1 MTSTNSKI
9 NETRSKLKKF
19 DDSFKRNKSNIDFND
34 ENKGYLAQ
42 NYTQKNDQTIKR
54 IITSEINVNQVLHSM
69 VDKTGQSGATVVF
82 AGSVR
87 NMGRAGPVTGMYYEA
102 YTEMAEK
109 TLAEIE
115 HQAKEKWGIK
125 RIRIVHRI
133 GRMQLGDLS
142 VVIAISSLH
151 SKEAFETCENILAM
165 VKQVVP
171 IWKKE
176 LLSNGI
182 ERWVDGN
189 EIHAN
194 NGSD

>member
-9 NETRSKLKKF
+9 NETHSKPNKF
-19 DDSFKRNKSNIDFND
+19 DESFKRNKSNIDYND
-34 ENKGYLAQ
+34 ENKGYLVQ
-42 NYTQKNDQTIKR
+42 NNTRKNDQTINH
-54 IITSEINVNQVLHSM
+54 IVTSKINVNQILHSM
-69 VDKTGQSGATVVF
+69 VDKNGQSGATVVF

-87 NMGRAGPVTGMYYEA
+87 NTGKAGPVTEMYYEA

-115 HQAKEKWGIK
+115 HLAKEKWGIK

-133 GRMQLGDLS
+133 GRMQLGELS

-165 VKQVVP
+165 IKQVVP

-189 EIHAN
+189 QIHAN